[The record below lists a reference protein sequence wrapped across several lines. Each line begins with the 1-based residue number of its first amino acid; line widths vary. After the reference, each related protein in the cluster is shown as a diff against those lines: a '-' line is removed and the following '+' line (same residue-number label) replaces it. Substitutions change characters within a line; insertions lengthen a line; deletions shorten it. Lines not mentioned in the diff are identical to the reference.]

1 MYFAESSEVQ
11 FKMKSL
17 LPLLLILTAL
27 PLFIQVSG
35 QICPLPMDQTIES
48 LFENEVIDVGGEGAL
63 DVTVHNYHYTC
74 QAIAA
79 KGFYRYLSLVANYTD
94 SNGKS
99 GFRQFELMCVMSR
112 NEKGWIKL
120 DNDFL
125 VVTAVIFSNET
136 RTDCFRCDNT
146 NGNDA
151 HCDGMAYK
159 S

>member
-1 MYFAESSEVQ
+1 ME
-11 FKMKSL
+11 
-17 LPLLLILTAL
+17 PLLLMIIGLSS
-27 PLFIQVSG
+27 FIQVNG
-35 QICPLPMDQTIES
+35 QICTLPS
-48 LFENEVIDVGGEGAL
+48 NEIIQPIVLDLLINAGGESGDDL

-112 NEKGWIKL
+112 NEKGWTKL